1 MGIRAIVCGGR
12 MYGESHFSD
21 GTPRE
26 GWELERHIL
35 VDVLSQLNI
44 DEMAQGGAKGADFW
58 SKKWAEEHGVP
69 CRTFKADWKRYHRA
83 AGAIRNTWMLNEFAP
98 GAVVALP
105 GGNGT
110 ADMVKKAR
118 RANVPVILVDREGKT
133 SYAV

>member
-1 MGIRAIVCGGR
+1 

-26 GWELERHIL
+26 GWELERHTL
-35 VDVLSQLNI
+35 VDVLSQLDI

-58 SKKWAEEHGVP
+58 SKKWAEDHTIP
-69 CRTFKADWKRYHRA
+69 CATFKADWKQYRRA
-83 AGAIRNTWMLNEFAP
+83 AGAIRNAEMLKEFDP
-98 GAVVALP
+98 DAVVALP

-118 RANVPVILVDREGKT
+118 RAGVPVLLVDQEGHM
-133 SYAV
+133 SYAD